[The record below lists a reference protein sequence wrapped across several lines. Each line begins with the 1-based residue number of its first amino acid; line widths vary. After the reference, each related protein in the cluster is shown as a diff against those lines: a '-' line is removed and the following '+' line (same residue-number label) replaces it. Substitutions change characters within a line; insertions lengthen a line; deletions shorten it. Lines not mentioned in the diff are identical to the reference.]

1 MGHLRFTIDDL
12 QLTICNLRIGTR
24 GSELALAQARQAA
37 AALQQAHPGLQCEL
51 RIIHTAGD
59 QRTDIPLF
67 EVNKATGTGDKGV
80 FIAAIEEA
88 LAAGEIDCAVHSLK
102 DMPGALDP
110 RFTLAA
116 VLPREQAE
124 DVLVEREDADAAHP
138 VVATG
143 SVRRAHLVKLLWPA
157 ARTVPVRG
165 NVATRL
171 RKLAESAEATSTLL
185 ARAGLNR
192 LGYTSDTMEVCGRTL
207 HLRPLPVEDFPPAL
221 GQGIIALET
230 RADDAAATALVSA
243 VNHVPTSRCMR
254 AERRFLD
261 LLNADCSVPVAG
273 LATEDADGILTLRI
287 TYFTPQGRCIRLSH
301 TASPSDTPEAL
312 AQAVFAQLPR

>member
-1 MGHLRFTIDDL
+1 M
-12 QLTICNLRIGTR
+12 RIGTR
-24 GSELALAQARQAA
+24 GSELALAQARLAA
-37 AALQQAHPGLQCEL
+37 EALQAAHPGLRCEL
-51 RIIHTAGD
+51 RVIRTAGD
-59 QRTDIPLF
+59 QRTDIPLS

-116 VLPREQAE
+116 VLPREQVE
-124 DVLVEREDADAAHP
+124 DVLVCREDADPACP

-143 SVRRAHLVKLLWPA
+143 SVRRARLVQSLWPA

-171 RKLAESAEATSTLL
+171 RRLAESAEATSTLL

-192 LGYTSDTMEVCGRTL
+192 LGYTQPTLEVCGRTL
-207 HLRPLPVEDFPPAL
+207 RLQTLPVEDFPPAL
-221 GQGIIALET
+221 GQGAIALET
-230 RADDAAATALVSA
+230 RADDAAATALVAA
-243 VNHVPTSRCMR
+243 VDHAPTHRCIR
-254 AERRFLD
+254 AERRFLH
-261 LLNADCSVPVAG
+261 LLQADCSVPVAG
-273 LATEDADGILTLRI
+273 LATEGDGALTLRI
-287 TYFTPQGRCIRLSH
+287 VYYPPSGGVVRLSH
-301 TASPSDTPEAL
+301 TGSPADSPEDV
-312 AQAVFAQLPR
+312 AQAVFNGLRG

>member
-1 MGHLRFTIDDL
+1 MKT
-12 QLTICNLRIGTR
+12 
-24 GSELALAQARQAA
+24 
-37 AALQQAHPGLQCEL
+37 
-51 RIIHTAGD
+51 
-59 QRTDIPLF
+59 
-67 EVNKATGTGDKGV
+67 TGDKILDRTLDKIGGKGLFV
-80 FIAAIEEA
+80 KELDKA
-88 LAAGEIDCAVHSLK
+88 LLEKRSDLSVHSLK

-301 TASPSDTPEAL
+301 TASPADSPETL
-312 AQAVFAQLPR
+312 AQAVYAQLPR

>member
-1 MGHLRFTIDDL
+1 M
-12 QLTICNLRIGTR
+12 RIGTR
-24 GSELALAQARQAA
+24 GSELALAQARLAA
-37 AALQQAHPGLQCEL
+37 EALQRAHPGLRCEL
-51 RIIHTAGD
+51 RVIHTAGD
-59 QRTDIPLF
+59 QRTDIPLS

-116 VLPREQAE
+116 VLPREQVE
-124 DVLVEREDADAAHP
+124 DVLVERGDADAAHP

-143 SVRRAHLVKLLWPA
+143 SVRRAHLVNLLWPN
-157 ARTVPVRG
+157 ARTIPVRG

-171 RKLAESAEATSTLL
+171 KKLAESAEATSTLL

-192 LGYTSDTMEVCGRTL
+192 LGYTQDTLEICGRTL
-207 HLRPLPVEDFPPAL
+207 HLRPLPVDEFPPAL

-230 RADDAAATALVSA
+230 RVDDTATTALAAA
-243 VNHVPTSRCMR
+243 VNHAATSRCMR

-261 LLNADCSVPVAG
+261 LLKADCSVPVAG
-273 LATEDADGILTLRI
+273 LATEDAAGIMTLCI

-301 TASPSDTPEAL
+301 TASPADSPETL
-312 AQAVFAQLPR
+312 AQAVYAQLEGIAIP

>member
-1 MGHLRFTIDDL
+1 MARDLRL
-12 QLTICNLRIGTR
+12 EVLRIGTR
-24 GSELALAQARQAA
+24 GSELALAQARLAA
-37 AALQQAHPGLQCEL
+37 EALQRAHPGLRCEL
-51 RIIHTAGD
+51 RVIHTAGD
-59 QRTDIPLF
+59 QRTDIPLS

-116 VLPREQAE
+116 VLPREQVE
-124 DVLVEREDADAAHP
+124 DVLVEREGADAAHP

-143 SVRRAHLVKLLWPA
+143 SVRRAHLVNLLWPN
-157 ARTVPVRG
+157 ARTIPVRG

-171 RKLAESAEATSTLL
+171 KKLAESAEATSTLL

-192 LGYTSDTMEVCGRTL
+192 LGYTQDTLEVCGRTL
-207 HLRPLPVEDFPPAL
+207 HLRPLPVDEFPPAL

-230 RADDAAATALVSA
+230 RVDDTATTALAAA
-243 VNHVPTSRCMR
+243 VNHAATSRCMR

-261 LLNADCSVPVAG
+261 LLKADCSVPVAG
-273 LATEDADGILTLRI
+273 LATEDAAGIMTLRI
-287 TYFTPQGRCIRLSH
+287 TFFTPQGRCIRLSH
-301 TASPSDTPEAL
+301 TASPADSPESL
-312 AQAVFAQLPR
+312 AQAVYAQLPR

>member
-1 MGHLRFTIDDL
+1 M
-12 QLTICNLRIGTR
+12 RIGTR
-24 GSELALAQARQAA
+24 GSELALAQARLAVD
-37 AALQQAHPGLQCEL
+37 ALQKAHSGLQCEL
-51 RIIHTAGD
+51 RIIRTAGD
-59 QRTDIPLF
+59 QRTDIPLS

-116 VLPREQAE
+116 VLPRAAVE
-124 DVLVEREDADAAHP
+124 DVLVLREDADRAHL

-143 SVRRAHLVKLLWPA
+143 SVRRAHLLQGLYPGC
-157 ARTVPVRG
+157 RTVPLRG

-171 RKLAESAEATSTLL
+171 RRLAESAEANATLL
-185 ARAGLNR
+185 ARAGLER
-192 LGYTSDTMEVCGRTL
+192 LGYAHDAVEVAGRRL
-207 HLRPLPVEDFPPAL
+207 LLESLPTEDFPPAL
-221 GQGIIALET
+221 GQGVIALET
-230 RADDAAATALVSA
+230 RVEDAAATALVAA
-243 VNHVPTSRCMR
+243 VNHASTHRCMR

-261 LLNADCSVPVAG
+261 LLQADCSVPVGG
-273 LATEDADGILTLRI
+273 LATEDAAGLMTLRI

-301 TASPSDTPEAL
+301 TASPADSPESV
-312 AQAVFAQLPR
+312 AQCVYTQLECTKCKSE